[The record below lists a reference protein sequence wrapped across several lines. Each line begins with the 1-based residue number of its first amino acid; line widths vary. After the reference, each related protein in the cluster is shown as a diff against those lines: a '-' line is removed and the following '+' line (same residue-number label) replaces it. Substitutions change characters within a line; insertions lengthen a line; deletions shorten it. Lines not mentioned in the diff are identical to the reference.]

1 MDFQLSAE
9 QEALAEVARD
19 FLTAN
24 SGVAGARAALD
35 GDRSLLP
42 DVRQDLVKLGLLG
55 LLADE
60 AHDGGGT
67 LLDLA
72 VVAEQAG
79 RTLTPAPLVAVA
91 GRAVPLLTAVAEPA
105 AEALL
110 RKVLDNAVVVAVA
123 DGTLVLAEDGT
134 VSGTVDPVVGG
145 RDAEVLL
152 ALAAPVGG
160 EPSLVALTVGVGVAT
175 VEQEPL
181 DPTRALARFTIENAS
196 PEVLATG
203 AAVVAAWRRA
213 QDLATV
219 VLAAEDLGTTAE
231 CVARAV
237 EYAKE
242 RTAFGRRIGSFQA
255 VKHQLVECYVAEEQL
270 RSLVWL
276 AAWSAEAEPE
286 NLGLYASAAAA
297 YAAPAAERAAEVL
310 IQVHGGIGFTWEH
323 DAHLFWRRAKVDR
336 LLLGDEHTHKAAVAE
351 RLLAGAVTR

>member
-9 QEALAEVARD
+9 QEALQEVARD
-19 FLTAN
+19 FFAAN
-24 SGVAGARAALD
+24 SGVAGARVALD
-35 GDRSLLP
+35 GDRTFLP
-42 DVRQDLVKLGLLG
+42 DVRQDLIKLGLLG

-79 RTLTPAPLVAVA
+79 RTLTPAPLVGTA
-91 GRAVPLLTAVAEPA
+91 GRAVPLLTAMAGPA

-110 RKVLDNAVVVAVA
+110 GQVLDNAVSVAVV
-123 DGTLVLAEDGT
+123 DEPLTLAGDGT
-134 VSGTVDPVVGG
+134 VSGTTGPVLDG
-145 RDAEVLL
+145 RGAELLL
-152 ALAAPVGG
+152 ALAAPAGG
-160 EPSLVALTVGVGVAT
+160 APILVALTVGAGVAAQP
-175 VEQEPL
+175 QEGL
-181 DPTRALARFTIENAS
+181 DPTRGLARFTVENAS
-196 PEVLATG
+196 PELLATG
-203 AAVVAAWRRA
+203 AEAAWRRA
-213 QDLATV
+213 NDLATV

-242 RTAFGRRIGSFQA
+242 RTAFGRKVGSFQA
-255 VKHQLVECYVAEEQL
+255 IKHQLVECYVAEEQL

-276 AAWSAEAEPE
+276 AAWSAAAEPE
-286 NLGLYASAAAA
+286 NLGLYAAAAAA

-336 LLLGDEHTHKAAVAE
+336 LLLGDEHTHKTTVAE